1 MGQSYIS
8 RTSGIGTRD
17 KIGYAMGDLASLLV
31 FGLVQSVLQKY
42 YTDVLG
48 IGVVSI
54 MIMFIIARIW
64 DAINDPLWGRIIDRI
79 PPAPDGRY
87 RRWLKIL
94 AVPVALSA
102 VLMFVKIP
110 GLSEGGYLAYAYVTY
125 ILFGMLYTGINIPY
139 GSLAQVITSDD
150 RERSS
155 LSVFRSIGSTF
166 GAMPAML
173 LISFCYVKNANGT
186 AVMSYSKILTG
197 AIIISAVSV
206 LAYLLCYRWTTER
219 VPTKPTPKE
228 KGQTWKVIKIL
239 LHSRPYMAVC
249 LVGMLFLAA
258 QMFSQSYNTY
268 LFNYY
273 FNAPGLSMMPTVC
286 QYLPVA
292 VIMLFAGKLG
302 ARFGYSLAATIWGL
316 AAMAHAGANSATHF
330 IVARFALGIGE
341 SGNFPAGVKAVAEWF
356 PKKERAFAVGIFNA
370 GANIGAILTPLL
382 TGAGLL
388 LKSFARLQQVDTGW
402 LDMGFALQ
410 INRVGSLL
418 TPFFTHEPVVDYRTA
433 LTDAG
438 MRLCGMSPDGRIVE
452 MLELPDH
459 PYFLATQAHPEFNSR
474 PNHPHPLF
482 LGLISSAVLYRSE
495 EL

>member
-1 MGQSYIS
+1 MEESYIS

-54 MIMFIIARIW
+54 MVMFIIARVW
-64 DAINDPLWGRIIDRI
+64 DAINDPIWGRIIDRI
-79 PPAPDGRY
+79 PPAPNGRY
-87 RRWLKIL
+87 RRWLKSL
-94 AVPVALSA
+94 ALPVALSA

-166 GAMPAML
+166 GALPAML

-186 AVMSYSKILTG
+186 SVMSYNKILTG
-197 AIIISAVSV
+197 TVIIAAFSV
-206 LAYLLCYRWTTER
+206 AAYLLCYRWTVER
-219 VPTKPTPKE
+219 VPTKPAPKE
-228 KGQTWKVIKIL
+228 NGQTWKVIKIL

-302 ARFGYSLAATIWGL
+302 ARFGRREVCAYGMLMAGVCNLALYLVGGTNVWMFL
-316 AAMAHAGANSATHF
+316 AVCLLS
-330 IVARFALGIGE
+330 GIG
-341 SGNFPAGVKAVAEWF
+341 N
-356 PKKERAFAVGIFNA
+356 AFIFLLVWAIATDAIDYNEVSYGLHDEA
-370 GANIGAILTPLL
+370 TSYAFFTFMRKLGQTIAAILVNMALLRIGYTDNVLNTANI
-382 TGAGLL
+382 TGG
-388 LKSFARLQQVDTGW
+388 T
-402 LDMGFALQ
+402 LDAM
-410 INRVGSLL
+410 
-418 TPFFTHEPVVDYRTA
+418 FTDSV
-433 LTDAG
+433 
-438 MRLCGMSPDGRIVE
+438 
-452 MLELPDH
+452 
-459 PYFLATQAHPEFNSR
+459 
-474 PNHPHPLF
+474 
-482 LGLISSAVLYRSE
+482 LIPAVLYFLIFVILRFMYPLGKEKIAELQTEKEKLLSRLAE
-495 EL
+495 E

>member
-206 LAYLLCYRWTTER
+206 LAYLLCYRWTAER

-302 ARFGYSLAATIWGL
+302 ARFGRREVCAYGMLMAGVCNLALYLVGGTNVWMFL
-316 AAMAHAGANSATHF
+316 AVCLLS
-330 IVARFALGIGE
+330 GIG
-341 SGNFPAGVKAVAEWF
+341 N
-356 PKKERAFAVGIFNA
+356 AFIFLLVWAIATDAIDYNEVSYGLHDEA
-370 GANIGAILTPLL
+370 TSYAFFTFMRKLGQTIAAILVNMALLRIGYTDNVLNTANI
-382 TGAGLL
+382 TGG
-388 LKSFARLQQVDTGW
+388 T
-402 LDMGFALQ
+402 LDMM
-410 INRVGSLL
+410 
-418 TPFFTHEPVVDYRTA
+418 FTDSV
-433 LTDAG
+433 
-438 MRLCGMSPDGRIVE
+438 
-452 MLELPDH
+452 
-459 PYFLATQAHPEFNSR
+459 
-474 PNHPHPLF
+474 
-482 LGLISSAVLYRSE
+482 LIPAVLYFLIFVILRFMYPLGREKIAQLQKEKEKLLSRLTE
-495 EL
+495 E

>member
-1 MGQSYIS
+1 METSYIS
-8 RTSGIGTRD
+8 RTSGIDTRD

-54 MIMFIIARIW
+54 MVMFIIARVW

-87 RRWLKIL
+87 RRWLKTL

-186 AVMSYSKILTG
+186 SVMSYGKILTG
-197 AIIISAVSV
+197 AAVIAALSV
-206 LAYLLCYRWTTER
+206 AAYLLCYRWTTER
-219 VPTKPTPKE
+219 VPTKPAPKE

-302 ARFGYSLAATIWGL
+302 ARFGRREVCAYGML
-316 AAMAHAGANSATHF
+316 M
-330 IVARFALGIGE
+330 
-341 SGNFPAGVKAVAEWF
+341 AGVCNLALYLVGGTNVWMFLAVCLLSGVGN
-356 PKKERAFAVGIFNA
+356 AFIFLLVWAIATDAIDYNEVSYGLHDEA
-370 GANIGAILTPLL
+370 TSYAFFTFMRKLGQTIAAILVNMALLRIGYTDNVLNTANI
-382 TGAGLL
+382 TGG
-388 LKSFARLQQVDTGW
+388 T
-402 LDMGFALQ
+402 LDMM
-410 INRVGSLL
+410 
-418 TPFFTHEPVVDYRTA
+418 FTDSV
-433 LTDAG
+433 
-438 MRLCGMSPDGRIVE
+438 
-452 MLELPDH
+452 
-459 PYFLATQAHPEFNSR
+459 
-474 PNHPHPLF
+474 
-482 LGLISSAVLYRSE
+482 LIPAVLYFLIFAILRFMYPLGREKIAQLQKEKEKLLSKLTE
-495 EL
+495 E

>member
-1 MGQSYIS
+1 METSYIS

-48 IGVVSI
+48 IDVVSI
-54 MIMFIIARIW
+54 MIMFIIARVW
-64 DAINDPLWGRIIDRI
+64 DAINDPLWGWIIDRI

-87 RRWLKIL
+87 RRWLKTL

-102 VLMFVKIP
+102 VLMFVKLP

-173 LISFCYVKNANGT
+173 LISFCYVKNENGT
-186 AVMSYSKILTG
+186 SVMSYGKILTG
-197 AIIISAVSV
+197 AAVIAALSIA
-206 LAYLLCYRWTTER
+206 AYLLCYRWTTER
-219 VPTKPTPKE
+219 VPTKPAPKE

-273 FNAPGLSMMPTVC
+273 FNAPGLSMMPIVC

-302 ARFGYSLAATIWGL
+302 ARFGRREVCAYGML
-316 AAMAHAGANSATHF
+316 M
-330 IVARFALGIGE
+330 
-341 SGNFPAGVKAVAEWF
+341 AGVCNLALYLVGGTNVWMFLAVCLLSGVGN
-356 PKKERAFAVGIFNA
+356 AFIFLLVWAIATDAIDYNEVSYGLHDEA
-370 GANIGAILTPLL
+370 TSYAFFTFMRKLGQTIAAILVNMALLRIGYTDNVLNTANI
-382 TGAGLL
+382 TGG
-388 LKSFARLQQVDTGW
+388 T
-402 LDMGFALQ
+402 LDMM
-410 INRVGSLL
+410 
-418 TPFFTHEPVVDYRTA
+418 FTDSV
-433 LTDAG
+433 
-438 MRLCGMSPDGRIVE
+438 
-452 MLELPDH
+452 
-459 PYFLATQAHPEFNSR
+459 
-474 PNHPHPLF
+474 
-482 LGLISSAVLYRSE
+482 LIPAVLYFLIFVILRFMYPLGREKIAQLQKEKEKLLSKLTE
-495 EL
+495 E

>member
-1 MGQSYIS
+1 METSYIS

-54 MIMFIIARIW
+54 MVMFIIARVW

-87 RRWLKIL
+87 RRWLKTL

-186 AVMSYSKILTG
+186 SVMSYGKILTG
-197 AIIISAVSV
+197 AAVIAALSV
-206 LAYLLCYRWTTER
+206 AAYLLCYRWTTER
-219 VPTKPTPKE
+219 VPTKPAPKE

-302 ARFGYSLAATIWGL
+302 ARFGRREVCAYGML
-316 AAMAHAGANSATHF
+316 M
-330 IVARFALGIGE
+330 
-341 SGNFPAGVKAVAEWF
+341 AGVCNLALYLVGGTNVWMFLAVCLLSGVGN
-356 PKKERAFAVGIFNA
+356 AFIFLLVWAIATDAIDYNEVSYGLHDEA
-370 GANIGAILTPLL
+370 TSYAFFTFMRKLGQTIAAILVNMALLRIGYTDNVLNTANI
-382 TGAGLL
+382 TGG
-388 LKSFARLQQVDTGW
+388 T
-402 LDMGFALQ
+402 LDMM
-410 INRVGSLL
+410 
-418 TPFFTHEPVVDYRTA
+418 FTDSV
-433 LTDAG
+433 
-438 MRLCGMSPDGRIVE
+438 
-452 MLELPDH
+452 
-459 PYFLATQAHPEFNSR
+459 
-474 PNHPHPLF
+474 
-482 LGLISSAVLYRSE
+482 LITAVLYFLIFVILRFMYPLGREKIAQLQKEKEKLLSKLTE
-495 EL
+495 E

>member
-1 MGQSYIS
+1 MEQSYIS

-302 ARFGYSLAATIWGL
+302 ARFGRREVCAYGMLMAGVCNLALYLVGGTNVWMFL
-316 AAMAHAGANSATHF
+316 AVCLLS
-330 IVARFALGIGE
+330 GIG
-341 SGNFPAGVKAVAEWF
+341 N
-356 PKKERAFAVGIFNA
+356 AFIFLLVWAIATDAIDYNEVSYGLHDEA
-370 GANIGAILTPLL
+370 TSYAFFTFMRKLGQTIAAILVNMALLRIGYTDNVLNTANI
-382 TGAGLL
+382 TGGTL
-388 LKSFARLQQVDTGW
+388 G
-402 LDMGFALQ
+402 MM
-410 INRVGSLL
+410 
-418 TPFFTHEPVVDYRTA
+418 FTDSV
-433 LTDAG
+433 
-438 MRLCGMSPDGRIVE
+438 
-452 MLELPDH
+452 
-459 PYFLATQAHPEFNSR
+459 
-474 PNHPHPLF
+474 
-482 LGLISSAVLYRSE
+482 LIPAVLYFLIFVILRFMYPFGREKIAQLQKEKEKLLSRLTE
-495 EL
+495 E